1 MRIVVGMSGGVDSS
15 VAALLLKRAG
25 HEVIGVFMNNW
36 EEEDENGVCTSERDW
51 ADVRAVC
58 ARIGIPYYSVN
69 FAKEYYERVFT
80 HFLDEYRRGRTPNP
94 DVLCNREIKFSA
106 FLRFAE
112 ELGADKL
119 ATGHFARIGEANGE
133 YTLLRAA
140 DENKDQTY
148 FLYQIGQ
155 EALSMAMFPVGGLT
169 KPEIRAIAR
178 EAGLPVS
185 EKKDSTGVCFIGE
198 RNFKKFLSGYLPAQP
213 GEMVTP
219 GGKVVGRHDGLM
231 YYTLGQRRGL
241 GIGGSGD
248 GRRWFVV
255 GKDLANNRL
264 IVQQGED
271 SPLLYSTILRDRRIC
286 TGWPGM
292 RPRRTA
298 RNLPAW
304 RACGTGSHYRPRARS
319 FRATRRASHS
329 TRPSAPSPPARRP
342 SSTKANSVSA
352 GGRQLAAVPPDK
364 CLWRR
369 VDARPGGSAARQVPL
384 APG

>member
-119 ATGHFARIGEANGE
+119 ATGHFARIGKVGGE

-198 RNFKKFLSGYLPAQP
+198 RSFKPFLMHYLPAQP
-213 GEMVTP
+213 GPIVDIS
-219 GGKVVGRHDGLM
+219 GKELGRHDGLM

-241 GIGGSGD
+241 GIGGGGD

-255 GKDLANNRL
+255 EKDLQNNRL
-264 IVQQGED
+264 VVEQGED
-271 SPLLYSTILRDRRIC
+271 SPRLYSLGARVSHAHWVLRPVEPPFACQVRLRHRQPLQDVVLLPGKEEGEWLLRFAAPQRAVTPGQFAAFYRQGECLGGATIEEAFAQAL
-286 TGWPGM
+286 TEE
-292 RPRRTA
+292 
-298 RNLPAW
+298 
-304 RACGTGSHYRPRARS
+304 
-319 FRATRRASHS
+319 
-329 TRPSAPSPPARRP
+329 
-342 SSTKANSVSA
+342 
-352 GGRQLAAVPPDK
+352 
-364 CLWRR
+364 
-369 VDARPGGSAARQVPL
+369 
-384 APG
+384 